1 MDSYLQ
7 VIGIKEANQVC
18 AELYT
23 RIGYNPERDIFT
35 FALREKVRVKLEKY
49 NASEKRD

>member
-1 MDSYLQ
+1 MDSYIQ

-23 RIGYNPERDIFT
+23 RIGYNAERDVFT

-49 NASEKRD
+49 DTKGKE